1 WLRPGPLEVTD
12 DAAVVLG
19 AVRIGAAID
28 VVEAGLSGEK
38 LEPGLVVAEGV
49 AIGIVG
55 VGEGDDLVGVHPIP
69 HRDKAL
75 AELLHAEEEHGREV
89 ESGPGFAAAREE
101 PGLPGHDRRNAGY
114 AVGLADIGDR
124 IRGLRRG

>member
-38 LEPGLVVAEGV
+38 LEPGLVVTEGV

-89 ESGPGFAAAREE
+89 ESGPGFAAARRG
-101 PGLPGHDRRNAGY
+101 PGCRRWRSLPAHPSAG
-114 AVGLADIGDR
+114 
-124 IRGLRRG
+124 